1 MRYTKSSNTCC
12 WRRGNVMAQPT
23 VDFIWKNGK
32 LEKWDDARVH
42 VLTHTLHYGSG
53 VFEGIRC
60 YETADGPAV
69 FRLPEH
75 MQRLKESAKML
86 YMDLDYSVDELCE
99 IVKDT
104 IKANKINECYIRPLV
119 FRGYGS
125 MGVDPLPAPV
135 EFVVAVWPW
144 GSYLGE
150 DALTNGVEV
159 GVSSWRQRSYNAS
172 PPAIKAV
179 GNYLNS
185 SFARMEANRHGYN
198 EAVLLNEV
206 GQVAEGTGENLFVIK
221 GDTIMTPCIS
231 DGVLAGITRESVMDI
246 ARDFGYEAIECSL
259 VRTDIYTADEF
270 FMTGTAAELV
280 PVRACDGITIGEG
293 VAGPITLK
301 LQKAFFDA
309 VRGKDEA
316 YKHWLTYV

>member
-1 MRYTKSSNTCC
+1 
-12 WRRGNVMAQPT
+12 MAFPA
-23 VDFIWKNGK
+23 VEYIWKNGE
-32 LEKWDDARVH
+32 LVKWDDARVH

-60 YETADGPAV
+60 YETPDGPAV

-75 MQRLKESAKML
+75 MERLKQSAKML
-86 YMDLDYSVDELCE
+86 YMDLDYTVEELCQ
-99 IVKDT
+99 IVVDT
-104 IKANKINECYIRPLV
+104 IKANDLKECYIRPLV
-119 FRGYGS
+119 FRGYGV
-125 MGVDPLPAPV
+125 MGLDPLPAPV

-144 GSYLGE
+144 PAYLGE
-150 DALTNGVEV
+150 DSLTKGVEV
-159 GVSSWRQRSYNAS
+159 GVSSWRQRSYNSS

-198 EAVLLNEV
+198 EGIMLNEV
-206 GQVAEGTGENLFVIK
+206 GQIAEGTGENLFAIK
-221 GDTIMTPCIS
+221 DEVLYTPAVS
-231 DGVLAGITRESVMDI
+231 DGILVGITRDAIIEI
-246 ARDFGYEAIECSL
+246 ARDFGYEVVERSM

-280 PVRACDGITIGEG
+280 PVRACDSVQIGEG
-293 VAGPITLK
+293 GAGPITLK
-301 LQKAFFDA
+301 LQKAYFAA
-309 VRGKDEA
+309 VRGENEA

>member
-1 MRYTKSSNTCC
+1 MT
-12 WRRGNVMAQPT
+12 MPQPT
-23 VDFIWKNGK
+23 VDYIWKNGK
-32 LEKWDDARVH
+32 LVKWDDARVH
-42 VLTHTLHYGSG
+42 VLTHALHYGSG

-60 YETADGPAV
+60 YETPAGPAV

-86 YMDLDYSVDELCE
+86 YMDFEYSVDELCQ
-99 IVKDT
+99 IVIDT
-104 IKANKINECYIRPLV
+104 IKANNITECYIRPLV

-135 EFVVAVWPW
+135 EFIVAVWPW

-150 DALTNGVEV
+150 DALTKGVEV
-159 GVSSWRQRSYNAS
+159 GISSWRQRSYNAS
-172 PPAIKAV
+172 PPAIKAC

-198 EAVLLNEV
+198 EAIILNEV
-206 GQVAEGTGENLFVIK
+206 GQIAEGTGENLFIIK
-221 GDTIMTPCIS
+221 NETLMTPCVS
-231 DGVLAGITRESVMDI
+231 DGVLVGITRDSVMDI

-259 VRTDIYTADEF
+259 VRSDIYTADEF

-280 PVRACDGITIGEG
+280 PVCKCDSIEIGEG

-301 LQKAFFDA
+301 LQKAYFDA
-309 VRGKDEA
+309 VHGKNEA